1 MADVRI
7 QRGAPAAVQ
16 RRERFDPFQRVQD
29 LMRWDPLDAL
39 GHLMEREEVLFH
51 PNFEMKET
59 NESFVLTADL
69 PGVKEEDLQ
78 VDLAADRI
86 SISGK
91 REAERKEEGERYY
104 TYERNYGSFSR
115 TFTLPSEVDGNA
127 VQANL
132 EGGVL
137 TLTLPK
143 RPELQPKRIQIGRGG
158 TTGPGKQEKAKA

>member
-69 PGVKEEDLQ
+69 PGVKEEDVQ
-78 VDLAADRI
+78 VDLTADRI
-86 SISGK
+86 SVSGK
-91 REAERKEEGERYY
+91 REAENRQEGERYY
-104 TYERNYGSFSR
+104 TYERTYGSFNRS
-115 TFTLPSEVDGNA
+115 FTLPSEVDGNA
-127 VQANL
+127 VQASLDN
-132 EGGVL
+132 GVL

-143 RPELQPKRIQIGRGG
+143 RPEMQPKRIEIGRG
-158 TTGPGKQEKAKA
+158 KQQQGQQQKAKA